1 MNSEYVLRRLFISVL
16 LLSILA
22 ACGDKKPAAAAG
34 AGTPPPSSVS
44 VITVEPEQVAV
55 ITELP
60 GRIEASRLAEVRA
73 RIAGIVQKRV
83 FTEGSE
89 VHAGELL
96 YKIDPAPMQAAANS
110 AEAVLA
116 RAEANLAQATTKLAR
131 YRALVDSNA
140 ISKQEFDDQQNLQK
154 LAAADVASAR
164 AALDVARLN
173 LSYATVTAPI
183 SGRIGRALVTEG
195 AMVGLVDPTNL
206 ALIQQIDSVY
216 VTLVQSSVEMRRLQQ
231 ALAQSSGG
239 KVKAKLTLVME
250 DGKVYNQPGRLLFS
264 DVTVDPSSGSV
275 NLRAEFPNPQRTLLP
290 GMYVRVRLE
299 QGVRPGTITVP
310 QQAVMRTADGAAVM
324 TVTPEGK
331 VAPRPVKTDG
341 TYGNNWIIS
350 EGLKQGDSVIVEGLQ
365 KAKPGATV
373 KPQPWQAA
381 EAASASPAAA
391 PAAAPV
397 AAPASPAAQQKN

>member
-1 MNSEYVLRRLFISVL
+1 MNPEYVVRRLFISGL
-16 LLSILA
+16 MLSLLA
-22 ACGDKKPAAAAG
+22 ACGEKKPAAGPGAG
-34 AGTPPPSSVS
+34 APPPSAVS
-44 VITVEPEQVAV
+44 VITVEPEQVAI

-60 GRIEASRLAEVRA
+60 GRIEATRIAEVRA

-89 VHAGELL
+89 VRAGELL
-96 YKIDPAPMQAAANS
+96 YKIDPAPLQAAANS
-110 AEAVLA
+110 SEATLA
-116 RAEANLAQATTKLAR
+116 RAEANLGQATTKLAR

-154 LAAADVASAR
+154 IAAADVASAR
-164 AALDVARLN
+164 AALDIARLN

-195 AMVGLVDPTNL
+195 ALVGQGDATNL
-206 ALIQQIDSVY
+206 AVIQQIDSIY

-231 ALAQSSGG
+231 VMAQSNNG
-239 KVKAKLTLVME
+239 KVKAKLTLVTE
-250 DGKVYNQPGRLLFS
+250 DGKAYNQPGRLLFS

-275 NLRAEFPNPQRTLLP
+275 NLRAEFANPQRTLLP

-299 QGVRPGTITVP
+299 QGVRAGTITVP

-324 TVTPEGK
+324 TVTAENK

-341 TYGNNWIIS
+341 TYGANWIIS
-350 EGLKQGDSVIVEGLQ
+350 EGLKQGDNVIVEGLQ

-373 KPQPWQAA
+373 KPLPWQPA
-381 EAASASPAAA
+381 EAAGAAPSAAPAAAAAA
-391 PAAAPV
+391 PAAA
-397 AAPASPAAQQKN
+397 QQKN

>member
-1 MNSEYVLRRLFISVL
+1 MNSEYLVRRLFISGLVL
-16 LLSILA
+16 TLLA
-22 ACGDKKPAAAAG
+22 ACGEKKAAPGAG
-34 AGTPPPSSVS
+34 AGAPPPAMVS
-44 VITVEPEQVAV
+44 VITVEPEQVAI

-60 GRIEASRLAEVRA
+60 GRIEATRIAEVRA

-89 VHAGELL
+89 VRAGELL
-96 YKIDPAPMQAAANS
+96 YKIDPAPLQAAVNS
-110 AEAVLA
+110 AEAALA
-116 RAEANLAQATTKLAR
+116 RADANLGQATTKLTR
-131 YRALVDSNA
+131 YRGLVDSNA

-164 AALDVARLN
+164 ASLDIARLN

-195 AMVGLVDPTNL
+195 ALVGQGDATNL
-206 ALIQQIDSVY
+206 AVIQQIDSIY

-231 ALAQSSGG
+231 IIAQSNAG
-239 KVKAKLTLVME
+239 KVKAKLTLVTE
-250 DGKVYNQPGRLLFS
+250 DGKAYNQPGRLLFS
-264 DVTVDPSSGSV
+264 DVSVDPSTGSV
-275 NLRAEFPNPQRTLLP
+275 SLRAEFSNPQRSLLP

-299 QGVRPGTITVP
+299 QGVRAGTITVP

-324 TVTPEGK
+324 TVTAEGK

-341 TYGNNWIIS
+341 TYGNSWIIS

-373 KPQPWQAA
+373 KPLPWQPA
-381 EAASASPAAA
+381 EAAAA
-391 PAAAPV
+391 PAAA
-397 AAPASPAAQQKN
+397 QQKN

>member
-1 MNSEYVLRRLFISVL
+1 MNSEYLVRRLFISGLVL
-16 LLSILA
+16 TLLA
-22 ACGDKKPAAAAG
+22 ACGEKKAAPGAG
-34 AGTPPPSSVS
+34 AGAPPPAMVS
-44 VITVEPEQVAV
+44 VITIEPEQVAI

-60 GRIEASRLAEVRA
+60 GRIEATRIAEVRA

-89 VHAGELL
+89 VRAGELL
-96 YKIDPAPMQAAANS
+96 YKIDPAPLQAAVNS
-110 AEAVLA
+110 AEAALA
-116 RAEANLAQATTKLAR
+116 RADANLGQATTKLTR
-131 YRALVDSNA
+131 YRGLVDSNA

-164 AALDVARLN
+164 ASLDIARLN

-183 SGRIGRALVTEG
+183 SGLIGRALVTEG
-195 AMVGLVDPTNL
+195 ALVGQGDATNL
-206 ALIQQIDSVY
+206 AVIQQIDSIY

-231 ALAQSSGG
+231 IIAQSNAG
-239 KVKAKLTLVME
+239 KVKAKLTLVTE
-250 DGKVYNQPGRLLFS
+250 DGKAYNQPGRLLFS
-264 DVTVDPSSGSV
+264 DVSVDPSTGSV
-275 NLRAEFPNPQRTLLP
+275 SLRAEFSNPQRSLLP

-299 QGVRPGTITVP
+299 QGVRAGTITVP

-324 TVTPEGK
+324 TVTAEGK

-341 TYGNNWIIS
+341 AYGNSWIIS

-373 KPQPWQAA
+373 KPLPWQPA
-381 EAASASPAAA
+381 EAA
-391 PAAAPV
+391 
-397 AAPASPAAQQKN
+397 AAQQKN

>member
-1 MNSEYVLRRLFISVL
+1 MNSEYVVRRLFISAL
-16 LLSILA
+16 LLSMLA

-34 AGTPPPSSVS
+34 AGAPPPSSVS

-60 GRIEASRLAEVRA
+60 GRIEASRIAEVRA

-96 YKIDPAPMQAAANS
+96 YKIDPAPLQAAANS
-110 AEAVLA
+110 AEAALA
-116 RAEANLAQATTKLAR
+116 RADANLSQATTKLAR

-140 ISKQEFDDQQNLQK
+140 ISKQEFDDQLNLQK

-164 AALDVARLN
+164 AALDMARLN

-195 AMVGLVDPTNL
+195 AMVGLVDPTSL
-206 ALIQQIDSVY
+206 ALIQQIDSIY

-231 ALAQSSGG
+231 AMAQSNGG

-250 DGKVYNQPGRLLFS
+250 DGKVFNQPGRLLFS

-324 TVTPEGK
+324 TVTAEGK

-373 KPQPWQAA
+373 KPQPWQPA
-381 EAASASPAAA
+381 EAASASPAA
-391 PAAAPV
+391 PT
-397 AAPASPAAQQKN
+397 APASPAAQQKN